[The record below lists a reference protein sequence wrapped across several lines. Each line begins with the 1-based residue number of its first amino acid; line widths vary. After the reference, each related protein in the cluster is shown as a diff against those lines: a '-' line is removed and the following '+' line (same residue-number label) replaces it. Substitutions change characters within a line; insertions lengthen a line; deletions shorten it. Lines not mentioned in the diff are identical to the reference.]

1 MNIDDLE
8 TGDMIL
14 FSGITLYQ
22 NYRIFSGSKYSHAG
36 VIIKNPD
43 FLMIN

>member
-14 FSGITLYQ
+14 FSG
-22 NYRIFSGSKYSHAG
+22 NYFISKIIEYFSGSKYSLVANE
-36 VIIKNPD
+36 V
-43 FLMIN
+43 